1 MDFWTT
7 IGVILMGIIT
17 LRFVFQLGK
26 GLPILELMLFI
37 AAAQWIIGPLIA
49 YNTPNLHY
57 KYYMYVDQQRY
68 MSYVVPAFGVFALAV
83 LIGLRSVKYSTIPI
97 EKLKQFK
104 DYGLAIFL
112 IGVFFDFIASSL
124 PGSLAFF
131 AFIISN
137 FKFAGAIILFFSEDK
152 RLKQIFYASLVFLLF
167 RSIQSAMFHDLILWI
182 VFFFMFWALKF
193 KPSRQKIIAIVVLG
207 ALSITTLQTIK
218 SAYRLEVWNGYS
230 GNRIQLF
237 AGLLADAVLLS
248 GADDKQ
254 LDGEHNNVRLNQG
267 WIISAILDEIPSKQP
282 FFEGETVKDALISSV
297 LPRFLS
303 PNKKIAGGQENFR
316 KFTGLE
322 LGEATSM
329 GISIVGEAYGNYN
342 RIGGIL
348 FMGIWG
354 YFLAM
359 YWRFLFSA
367 VQKNILLL
375 AFLPLVFLQV
385 VKAETELVVVL
396 NHLIKATIVIS
407 LFFWAAKA
415 FLNWNLKDD

>member
-248 GADDKQ
+248 GADDNQ